1 MRRLDYKQQLVDYF
15 IKNINYKKYDA
26 DTLKIA
32 LRNQGYSIVAV
43 NQAYDEAIKRMAK
56 NAPTIEKPIIK
67 HEIYNL
73 EENPIDVEK
82 MNFWEKLKH
91 RLKGNKV

>member
-32 LRNQGYSIVAV
+32 LRNQGYSLVAV

-56 NAPTIEKPIIK
+56 TAPTIKKPIIK
-67 HEIYNL
+67 HEVYDFDQ
-73 EENPIDVEK
+73 NPIDVEK
-82 MNFWEKLKH
+82 MSSWEKLKH
-91 RLKGNKV
+91 RLKGNKI